1 MKNELQEVSKS
12 NGTNAYINDT
22 DISDTD
28 LSFIPLEYD
37 KIELEWSI
45 KNLDT
50 NYLNDGDD
58 GSLDI
63 DGNELKETS
72 KKIRFNPKVDK
83 DAFT

>member
-1 MKNELQEVSKS
+1 MKNEFQEVSKS
-12 NGTNAYINDT
+12 NGTNAYIN
-22 DISDTD
+22 DTD